1 MDKITNKLKRINLYA
16 IFSDIMRCFMMS
28 CGTVLILAFFFYMI
42 IPLTQE
48 IIRALVI
55 TVFILF
61 VIALLIREHLSKWK
75 HWFYAETAVKDVNIV
90 KENCSISFAVRDE
103 GVSFAT
109 GNCSASSTVGY
120 QGRSLATG
128 DYSAS
133 SSIGDEGLSIT
144 TGCRSASTAT
154 GCQSSSFAIGDES
167 VSAVTGYYGTSFAD
181 GNCSV
186 SVATGFCG
194 TSYVQ
199 HKNAIAVAWG
209 FEARA
214 KGVIGSYIVCAEW
227 KIDSETEIWHFIQA
241 KMAKVDGEKI
251 KENTYYQLIDG
262 KFIEK
267 GEPIC

>member
-1 MDKITNKLKRINLYA
+1 MPEDEC
-16 IFSDIMRCFMMS
+16 FSGGND
-28 CGTVLILAFFFYMI
+28 T
-42 IPLTQE
+42 
-48 IIRALVI
+48 
-55 TVFILF
+55 
-61 VIALLIREHLSKWK
+61 
-75 HWFYAETAVKDVNIV
+75 AETPVKDVKIV

-103 GVSFAT
+103 GASFAT
-109 GNCSASSTVGY
+109 GNSSASLTVGY

-128 DYSAS
+128 NYSAGS
-133 SSIGDEGLSIT
+133 STGDEGLSIT

-209 FEARA
+209 FEASA